1 MISILLLS
9 SEGVK
14 IPFDTIPQFSGFFL
28 VIGTFI
34 AVLILELIIYL
45 LLYKKTRID
54 QAFVRTGAGGI
65 KVTVDSG
72 LLVLPLFHALKTVY
86 LCQHTIMLRFINE
99 TKLYWS
105 NHEQFEGSIFITIQ
119 IPPENSSMIINAARS
134 FYKTETPD
142 DILMVIEPAL
152 RASIREY
159 FRMYRMETFDFEP
172 NTIEVRLSR
181 SLEMVSFAFGL
192 KVRSVYIHK
201 GEKISD
207 SSQLHIENLLQNT
220 KLQGIDPPKKDNLH

>member
-1 MISILLLS
+1 M
-9 SEGVK
+9 
-14 IPFDTIPQFSGFFL
+14 
-28 VIGTFI
+28 
-34 AVLILELIIYL
+34 
-45 LLYKKTRID
+45 
-54 QAFVRTGAGGI
+54 RTGAGGV

-72 LLVLPLFHALKTVY
+72 LLVLPLLHALKTVY

-105 NHEQFEGSIFITIQ
+105 NHEQFEGSIFITVQ

-142 DILMVIEPAL
+142 DILTVIEPAF

-192 KVRSVYIHK
+192 KVRAVFIHK
-201 GEKISD
+201 GEKMSD
-207 SSQLHIENLLQNT
+207 SSQLHIENLLRNTSLQN
-220 KLQGIDPPKKDNLH
+220 DEPKDLNNLL